1 MTTDREKRRE
11 ARRRAA
17 HRRVEPDAA
26 PAGEKTALRSKPV
39 RITVDLAPELYRRM
53 TQKAATMAE
62 EIDAAK
68 VSHADLVR
76 ATIRALDDADVHA
89 RIVAQLREMTQ

>member
-1 MTTDREKRRE
+1 MAPSEKDARRE

-17 HRRVEPDAA
+17 RRRVEPDAA
-26 PAGEKTALRSKPV
+26 PAGETALRSKPV
-39 RITVDLAPELYRRM
+39 RITVDLAPELYRRL
-53 TQKAATMAE
+53 TRETGVMAE

-76 ATIRALDDADVHA
+76 ATIRALDDPRVHA
-89 RIVAQLREMTQ
+89 SIVDQLREMMQ